1 MSIAASLVPDPEALF
16 EEARRRQRRRQVR
29 LLALAGAALAVGLAA
44 YLVLAVT
51 AHSSATG
58 GSGVAAVAAAPRT
71 RLVVVLVD
79 VSGSMKATDVA
90 PNRLVATQHALRLF
104 LGRLAPDVKVAIVAF
119 SDSAEVIA
127 PPTTSRPVLLAALAK
142 LTPISGTAL
151 GEGLVRAVDLA
162 TATLVRE
169 GVKPTHAG
177 KLPAALVLVSDGAQ
191 NRGTVTPGQAARHA
205 LAAGVVID
213 GIALGTKNGRVK
225 FGYGSYTNSVP
236 VPPDPSEVQ
245 TVDGIA
251 HGSTF
256 LAPDGASLDNALVRL
271 ASGFNG

>member
-1 MSIAASLVPDPEALF
+1 MSIAASLVADPEALF

-58 GSGVAAVAAAPRT
+58 SRGAGAVAAAPRT

-79 VSGSMKATDVA
+79 VSGSMKATDVG
-90 PNRLVATQHALRLF
+90 PNRLVATRHGLRLF
-104 LGRLAPDVKVAIVAF
+104 LGRLSPDVKVAIVAF
-119 SDSAEVIA
+119 SNSTEVIA
-127 PPTTSRPVLLAALAK
+127 PPTTNRQTLLAALAK

-151 GEGLVRAVDLA
+151 GDGLLRAVDLA
-162 TATLVRE
+162 TATLARD

-191 NRGTVTPGQAARHA
+191 NRGTVTPAQAARHA
-205 LAAGVVID
+205 AAAGVVID
-213 GIALGTKNGRVK
+213 GIALGTKNGAVK
-225 FGYGSYTNSVP
+225 FGYGSSTNSVP
-236 VPPDPSEVQ
+236 VPPDPSEVRA
-245 TVDGIA
+245 VDGIA

-256 LAPDGASLDNALVRL
+256 LAPDAAALDNALVSL
-271 ASGFNG
+271 ASEFNR